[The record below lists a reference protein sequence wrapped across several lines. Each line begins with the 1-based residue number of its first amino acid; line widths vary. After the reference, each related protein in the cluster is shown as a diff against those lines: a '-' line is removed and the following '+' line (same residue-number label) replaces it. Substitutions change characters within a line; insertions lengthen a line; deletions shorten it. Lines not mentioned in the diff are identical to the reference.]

1 MVAEWVGREGVRWPR
16 GLDMRGRGG
25 RVGWT

>member
-1 MVAEWVGREGVRWPR
+1 MVAEWVGHEGARWPR